1 MSGQEYVDISTI
13 GIDDAPVTPSPLPV
27 TSDSATVSYWMA
39 TTPKH
44 QLPASL
50 DALPASSDVVIIG
63 SGITGVSCAYH
74 LINLLS
80 ESKRPIS
87 SITIVEAR
95 QFCTGATGRNGG
107 HLTTASALSYDDIAA
122 NPAHLLGEDLGSL
135 GDDVVRRKTGDAV
148 RDILNFETATADA
161 IRGIIADE
169 KAEEQVGFTDD
180 ANWHICVDQAEIDA
194 YEDALRHAA
203 EHADLKCYVDQV
215 RRVSKEE
222 VDRRMHNPAHIKAVY
237 EIPGATLHPRNLV
250 ALIYARALRRA
261 SHHGIT
267 LNLVTD
273 CPVTTISA
281 ASSSSVLTT
290 TKGEITASYV
300 VHATNG
306 YASHLLPQLANP
318 ARGGITPTRAQ
329 VVAVPAK
336 AKTHLWGMALSG
348 HSGFE
353 YGHQRPRSEYEP
365 PSADGPLYIMG
376 GGREV
381 ATGREWGIADDSTLS
396 KEVSTFLHP
405 YLANIFPESYG
416 EDVHSEWTGIM
427 GYTKSKDPLV
437 GPVPGYKQGARQYVA
452 AGYSGH
458 GMTRAFGCA
467 EVVAQMITAHAKGE
481 AWANRVRFP
490 ECYLTQDAKAKVV
503 EPMYAEKAADAEEE
517 TAQGCCSVS

>member
-13 GIDDAPVTPSPLPV
+13 GINDAPVTPSPLPV
-27 TSDSATVSYWMA
+27 SSDSATVSYWMA

-74 LINLLS
+74 LINSLS
-80 ESKRPIS
+80 ESNRPIS

-122 NPAHLLGEDLGSL
+122 NPAHLLGDDLASL
-135 GDDVVRRKTGDAV
+135 SDEAIRQETGASV
-148 RDILNFETATADA
+148 CDILNFETATADA

-180 ANWHICVDQAEIDA
+180 ANWHICVEQAEIDA
-194 YEDALRHAA
+194 YEAALCHAA
-203 EHADLKCYVDQV
+203 EHADLKCYVDRV

-261 SHHGIT
+261 THHGIT

-318 ARGGITPTRAQ
+318 ARAQAKVSITAINARA
-329 VVAVPAK
+329 
-336 AKTHLWGMALSG
+336 
-348 HSGFE
+348 
-353 YGHQRPRSEYEP
+353 SEHEP

-376 GGREV
+376 GGRQV
-381 ATGREWGIADDSTLS
+381 ATGREWGIADDSSLS

-405 YLANIFPESYG
+405 FLANIFPQSYG
-416 EDVHSEWTGIM
+416 KDVRSEWSGIM

-437 GPVPGYKQGARQYVA
+437 GPVPGYKQGARQYIA

-490 ECYLTQDAKAKVV
+490 ECYLTQDAKAKVT
-503 EPMYAEKAADAEEE
+503 ETYAEKAVDPEEE
-517 TAQGCCSVS
+517 SAQGCCSVS